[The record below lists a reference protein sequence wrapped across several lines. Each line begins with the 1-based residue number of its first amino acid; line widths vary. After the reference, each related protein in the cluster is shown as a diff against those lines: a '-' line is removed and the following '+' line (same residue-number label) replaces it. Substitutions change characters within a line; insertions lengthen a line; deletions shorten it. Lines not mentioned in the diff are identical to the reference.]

1 MPGATS
7 AQRGPAYR
15 YREQVAHWA
24 CRRSPRTLLF
34 RCCCKRTLCVP
45 DPLQQD
51 TLVGR
56 QRLAI
61 DAHPPLVAR
70 TYPKSSGLQ
79 HLQAFDGRA
88 RGGQGSRIVKHL
100 SVCSLPSRCSTACNL
115 QKMEA
120 AHPSLPSVC
129 HHREPGPSPQGS
141 AMIFKWLC
149 LHCIVYTPKELPSL
163 IASASPQQG

>member
-1 MPGATS
+1 VPGATS
-7 AQRGPAYR
+7 AQHGPAYR

-24 CRRSPRTLLF
+24 YRRSLRTLLF

-45 DPLQQD
+45 DPLQQ
-51 TLVGR
+51 
-56 QRLAI
+56 

-88 RGGQGSRIVKHL
+88 RGGQGSRIIKHL

-120 AHPSLPSVC
+120 AHPSLPCVC
-129 HHREPGPSPQGS
+129 HHRGPGSSPQGS
-141 AMIFKWLC
+141 ATIFKWLC
-149 LHCIVYTPKELPSL
+149 LHCIVYTPKDLPSL